1 MLYCY
6 RPFGI
11 RSTCPTLKFMEEIIC
26 LGLSH
31 REAPVEVRERLALNP
46 TQQQEISAWV
56 KKQEGIQGW
65 VTLSTCNRIEFYS
78 LATSSI
84 DPLSYLRGLF
94 VNLNYDCENLL
105 DQFWIRKGSRAVQHL
120 FRVASGL
127 ESMVLGETEILGQ
140 LKQAYAQA
148 HDLGLVNKILHR
160 LFQTAFQTGKKVR
173 NQTDITRGSISVGST
188 AVELAAQIFGDLS
201 HRKVVLLG
209 AGETS
214 EKTARA
220 LVSRGIKAVIVANRT
235 FDHAQELATELG
247 GKAVPF
253 ENWDQELLEADIV
266 ISSTSA
272 PHYVMTEEKCLP
284 LLEKRKARSLFLIDL
299 AVPRDIE
306 PILAQKDDVYLYNID
321 DLRSIADKNL
331 AERQAAIL
339 QGEKIIEKQV
349 ERFMNWQQLTAKSE
363 NIDSLP
369 QFSKVQ

>member
-1 MLYCY
+1 
-6 RPFGI
+6 
-11 RSTCPTLKFMEEIIC
+11 MEEIIC

-46 TQQQEISAWV
+46 MQQQEISAWV

-65 VTLSTCNRIEFYS
+65 ITLSTCNRIEFYS
-78 LATSSI
+78 LVTSSI

-94 VNLNYDCENLL
+94 LNLNYDCEILL
-105 DQFWIRKGSRAVQHL
+105 DQFWIRKGSRAAQHL

-127 ESMVLGETEILGQ
+127 ESMVLGETEIFGQ

-148 HDLGLVNKILHR
+148 HDLGLVNKTLHR

-284 LLEKRKARSLFLIDL
+284 LLERRKARSLFLIDL

-306 PILAQKDDVYLYNID
+306 PVLAQKDDVYLYNID

-331 AERQAAIL
+331 AERQAAIQ
-339 QGEKIIEKQV
+339 QGEKIIEEQV

-363 NIDSLP
+363 NVDSLP

>member
-1 MLYCY
+1 
-6 RPFGI
+6 
-11 RSTCPTLKFMEEIIC
+11 MEEIIC

-31 REAPVEVRERLALNP
+31 REAPVEVRERLALNAS
-46 TQQQEISAWV
+46 QQIEISTWL

-78 LATSSI
+78 VMTTHSN
-84 DPLSYLRGLF
+84 PFTYLHGLF
-94 VNLNYDCENLL
+94 ALLNENCENGL
-105 DQFWIRKGSRAVQHL
+105 DQFWTRKGVRAVQHL

-148 HDLGLVNKILHR
+148 HDLKLVNKTLHR

-220 LVSRGIKAVIVANRT
+220 LVARGIQAVIVANRT

-272 PHYVMTEEKCLP
+272 PHYVMTAEKCLP
-284 LLEKRKARSLFLIDL
+284 ILEKRKARSLFLIDL
-299 AVPRDIE
+299 AVPRDID

-331 AERQAAIL
+331 AERQAAIQ
-339 QGEKIIEKQV
+339 QGEKIIQEQV
-349 ERFMNWQQLTAKSE
+349 EHFMNWCQLAFPS
-363 NIDSLP
+363 DSPSLP
-369 QFSKVQ
+369 QFSKVP